1 MTRVN
6 VWERIHG
13 RTDAAACPPG
23 PPTRARTKDI
33 GNGVADCHARTHGRA
48 STSLHAPEAGL
59 VDLDGR
65 RFYRITSY
73 DDLPP
78 FFMTLVGASDLWLFI
93 SSTGGVTAGREE
105 ADRALFP
112 YATEDKV
119 AAGAGRTG
127 GLTLLRVATADGTV
141 FWQPF
146 APRRPGDPDVERHLY
161 KDPLGTTLVFEETR
175 PDLGLRVRVTWRT
188 AARYGVVREVEVA
201 STTDRHVRAEVLDG
215 FVDLLPAGVTVQTQG
230 ELSSLLDAYKR
241 AEVDAATGLG
251 LVYLNSTLTD
261 KADPSESL
269 STTVAWQVGLDDVD
283 HLLSVAPGRRVRD
296 RPPRRRGAR
305 GPRREGR
312 LPGPRAP
319 HARARRAAPVERRRR
334 RRPERRRRRAPA
346 DPARRPRRGRR
357 GARRGRRGHA
367 RAPRP
372 ARRDRRRRAGHGRR
386 ARHRA
391 PPRERAVQRHARRR
405 PRRRVHR
412 PHGRP
417 ARVRRPAQ
425 PADRGPQRRVVR
437 RARRDRAG
445 RRPRRAGR
453 RVRRPGPAA
462 ARARVPAA
470 DVQPPARRPEPPVE
484 QVHGSP

>member
-1 MTRVN
+1 ML
-6 VWERIHG
+6 
-13 RTDAAACPPG
+13 DAAPG
-23 PPTRARTKDI
+23 
-33 GNGVADCHARTHGRA
+33 
-48 STSLHAPEAGL
+48 AGL

-127 GLTLLRVATADGTV
+127 GLTLLRVATVDGTV

-146 APRRPGDPDVERHLY
+146 APRRPGDPHAERNLY
-161 KDPLGTTLVFEETR
+161 KDPLGTTLVFEESR

-201 STTDRHVRAEVLDG
+201 STTDRPVRAEVLDG

-230 ELSSLLDAYKR
+230 ELQQPARRVQACRGRRRDRARARLPELDAHR
-241 AEVDAATGLG
+241 QGRPER
-251 LVYLNSTLTD
+251 
-261 KADPSESL
+261 
-269 STTVAWQVGLDDVD
+269 VALDDRR
-283 HLLSVAPGRRVRD
+283 LAGRPRRRRPPALRAPGRRVRD

-319 HARARRAAPVERRRR
+319 HARPRRAAPVERRRR

-346 DPARRPRRGRR
+346 DPARRPGRGRR

-405 PRRRVHR
+405 PRRRVRR

-417 ARVRRPAQ
+417 ACLRRSAQ
-425 PADRGPQRRVVR
+425 PPDRGPQRRVVR
-437 RARRDRAG
+437 RARRDRAA

-470 DVQPPARRPEPPVE
+470 DVQPSARRPEPPVE